1 LALLRSL
8 GNTLISE
15 EAATEFRIQQ
25 LVNSFERYGGR
36 CSVEDVRSAFQQA
49 STEFAPRLI
58 TRVIEKLSN
67 DLERH
72 KLILAESRYPKEL
85 EAPYEGVEQTLLAL
99 SSCYRI
105 GVIANQPLGTVE
117 RLTRWGL
124 IPFISL
130 CLSSAEEG
138 FEKPDRAIF
147 ELALSRTG
155 CTPSHAVMIG
165 DRLDNDIR
173 PAKLLGWRTIRVTQG
188 FARFQSP
195 RGGWDEADRTVVNVN
210 VLVPDFMRGS

>member
-1 LALLRSL
+1 
-8 GNTLISE
+8 
-15 EAATEFRIQQ
+15 
-25 LVNSFERYGGR
+25 
-36 CSVEDVRSAFQQA
+36 
-49 STEFAPRLI
+49 
-58 TRVIEKLSN
+58 
-67 DLERH
+67 
-72 KLILAESRYPKEL
+72 L
-85 EAPYEGVEQTLLAL
+85 EAPYEGVEQTLRAL
-99 SSCYRI
+99 SSCYRV

-195 RGGWDEADRTVVNVN
+195 RDGWDEADRTVVNVN

>member
-1 LALLRSL
+1 M
-8 GNTLISE
+8 
-15 EAATEFRIQQ
+15 
-25 LVNSFERYGGR
+25 
-36 CSVEDVRSAFQQA
+36 
-49 STEFAPRLI
+49 
-58 TRVIEKLSN
+58 
-67 DLERH
+67 
-72 KLILAESRYPKEL
+72 
-85 EAPYEGVEQTLLAL
+85 EAPYEGVEQTIRAL

-105 GVIANQPLGTVE
+105 GVIANQPLGTAE

-165 DRLDNDIR
+165 DRLDNNIH

-188 FARFQSP
+188 FAQFQSP
-195 RGGWDEADRTVVNVN
+195 RDGWDEADRTVANVN